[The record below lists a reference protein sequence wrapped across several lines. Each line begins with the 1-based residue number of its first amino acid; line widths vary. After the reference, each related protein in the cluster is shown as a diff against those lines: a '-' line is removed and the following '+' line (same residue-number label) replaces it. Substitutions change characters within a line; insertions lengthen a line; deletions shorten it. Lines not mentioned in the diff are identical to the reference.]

1 MCSQFTQNNPH
12 IVIVKTIAYSACTS
26 FNNLLSKT
34 LPKLISRQAD
44 TGMGA
49 IILWNFSQI

>member
-12 IVIVKTIAYSACTS
+12 IVIVKTIVYSACTS

-49 IILWNFSQI
+49 NILWNFSQI